1 MAGPTAAATSCGLST
16 SAKMQPVERSID
28 LSNMSTRELLAL
40 WAQSLRELRDRE
52 VVRTFNNPIGDI
64 AEAVVAMHYSGER
77 GSFSQASWDVRTRD
91 GELLQV
97 KALRRTGAKTRRNLS
112 PVRSDGYDAVIVV
125 IFTEDLRVE
134 QALRIPRSVV
144 NELFAWNG
152 HIAGRIITMTRKLLD
167 HPEVTSIDVS
177 DELLDTPVEARS

>member
-1 MAGPTAAATSCGLST
+1 VART
-16 SAKMQPVERSID
+16 ID
-28 LSNMSTRELLAL
+28 LSKLTTRDLLAL
-40 WAQSLRELRDRE
+40 WAQALRELRDRE

-64 AEAVVAMHYSGER
+64 AEALVALHYGGER
-77 GSFSQASWDVRTRD
+77 GSFSQASWDVKTSS

-134 QALRIPRSVV
+134 RAIRIPQSIV
-144 NELFAWNG
+144 NELFAWND
-152 HIAGRIITMTRKLLD
+152 HIAGRIITLTKKLLE
-167 HPEVTSIDVS
+167 HPEVTGIDLS
-177 DELLDTPVEARS
+177 DKLLDTQG

>member
-1 MAGPTAAATSCGLST
+1 MENA
-16 SAKMQPVERSID
+16 ID
-28 LSNMSTRELLAL
+28 LSKLTTRELLAL

-64 AEAVVAMHYSGER
+64 AEALVALRYDGER
-77 GSFSQASWDVRTRD
+77 GSFSQASWDVRTPS

-125 IFTEDLRVE
+125 IFTEDLRVDE
-134 QALRIPRSVV
+134 TIRIPQAVV
-144 NELFAWNG
+144 NELFAWND
-152 HIAGRIITMTRKLLD
+152 HIAGRIITLTKKLLD
-167 HPEVTSIDVS
+167 HPKVRKIDLS
-177 DELLDTPVEARS
+177 DELLDAPIKTQS

>member
-1 MAGPTAAATSCGLST
+1 MPQA
-16 SAKMQPVERSID
+16 VD

-64 AEAVVAMHYSGER
+64 AEALVALHYGGER
-77 GSFSQASWDVRTRD
+77 GSFSQASWDVRTPS

-125 IFTEDLRVE
+125 FFTEDLRVDE
-134 QALRIPRSVV
+134 VIRVPKPVV
-144 NELFAWNG
+144 NELFAWND
-152 HIAGRIITMTRKLLD
+152 HIAGRIIVVTKRLLEHAD
-167 HPEVTSIDVS
+167 VTKVDLS
-177 DELLDTPVEARS
+177 DEALDAPVSATTR